1 MDREE
6 EMWESK
12 EGGEEVVVMR
22 DELGDLRKQRM
33 RLQR

>member
-22 DELGDLRKQRM
+22 DELGDLGNRESEVE
-33 RLQR
+33 